1 MPFNLPINTEHS
13 PNAVLEV
20 ILRLKIK
27 DALFHEIVKADL
39 NYTMREIQCLM
50 KEKKVSGVPIVE
62 DDHIVGM
69 VSVNDIMTALDEGS
83 IEDKVEGHM
92 AKSLILLEEDMP
104 LAFAINHFNKFPY
117 RRYPVI
123 DKNKK
128 LVGMITSR
136 DILVALLHELDKEIK
151 ELESKIE
158 GERIEV
164 PDHVFKE
171 FHLKRYDLESA
182 GRSSFEIKKVLK
194 ERKVPQD
201 IIRRASIAS
210 YELEINVVIHSEGG
224 KLVFFVDDKSVT
236 IITKDCG
243 PGIADVSLVLQEGYS
258 TANEWIR
265 SLGFGAGMGIPNT
278 RRVSDEFDI
287 HSQVGRGTTVKSVI
301 WLDKGQEAI
310 GQA

>member
-1 MPFNLPINTEHS
+1 
-13 PNAVLEV
+13 
-20 ILRLKIK
+20 
-27 DALFHEIVKADL
+27 
-39 NYTMREIQCLM
+39 
-50 KEKKVSGVPIVE
+50 
-62 DDHIVGM
+62 
-69 VSVNDIMTALDEGS
+69 
-83 IEDKVEGHM
+83 
-92 AKSLILLEEDMP
+92 
-104 LAFAINHFNKFPY
+104 
-117 RRYPVI
+117 
-123 DKNKK
+123 
-128 LVGMITSR
+128 MITSR

-171 FHLKRYDLESA
+171 FHLQRYDLENA

-224 KLVFFVDDKSVT
+224 KLVLFVDDKTVT
-236 IITKDCG
+236 IITKDTG

-278 RRVSDEFDI
+278 RRVADEFDI
-287 HSQVGRGTTVKSVI
+287 QSQVGRGTTVKAVI
-301 WLDKGQEAI
+301 FLDRSRESGSGQS
-310 GQA
+310 